1 MRPALAILVL
11 VPVVALAG
19 CGGGSDEPTVL
30 GEGSSST
37 TGASLPD
44 WVEARLVARDG
55 PDVALVMGTSDYGVG
70 ANRITFLLV
79 RDDNSIVHDSQ
90 AAVYLRRDGSDDE
103 IETKAALVPIIPH
116 THPPGGGPPHADPT
130 DIYVANVDL
139 PDAGRYWL
147 VAEPG
152 GDPIQGVGAI
162 DVREATLTPAVGAKA
177 IPSDNPTLADEPAS
191 EITTADPPDT
201 DLLRH
206 SVADS
211 LAAGVPFVVAFAT
224 PKYCTSRTCGPTVQT
239 VQRVASRFA
248 SEPIRFIHVEIYE
261 DNDPKKG
268 VNRWVK
274 EWSLPTE
281 PWVFVVDR
289 DGVIRSKFEGSVSVA
304 ELTGAVEKDLA
315 R

>member
-19 CGGGSDEPTVL
+19 CGGGSDEPDVL
-30 GEGSSST
+30 GAASTST

-44 WVEARLVARDG
+44 WVDARLIARDG

-70 ANRITFLLV
+70 ANRITFLVV
-79 RDDNSIVHDSQ
+79 RDDNSIVHDSE
-90 AAVYLRRDGSDDE
+90 AEVYLRHDGSDDE
-103 IETKAALVPIIPH
+103 IETSAALVPIIPH
-116 THPPGGGPPHADPT
+116 THAPGAAPHAEAT

-139 PDAGRYWL
+139 PEAGRYWL

-152 GDPIQGVGAI
+152 GDPIQGVGTI
-162 DVREATLTPAVGAKA
+162 DVRETTMTPAVGSKA
-177 IPSDNPTLADEPAS
+177 IPSDNPTLADAPAA

-201 DLLRH
+201 DLLQY

-211 LAAGVPFVVAFAT
+211 LAEGVPFVVAFAT
-224 PKYCTSRTCGPTVQT
+224 PKYCASRTCGPTVQT
-239 VQRVASRFA
+239 VERVASRFA
-248 SEPIRFIHVEIYE
+248 SAPIRFIHVEIYR

-268 VNRWVK
+268 VNQWVK
-274 EWSLPTE
+274 EWNLPTE
-281 PWVFVVDR
+281 PWVFVVDG
-289 DGVIRSKFEGSVSVA
+289 DGVIRSKFEGSVSVS
-304 ELTGAVEKDLA
+304 ELSSAAEKDLA